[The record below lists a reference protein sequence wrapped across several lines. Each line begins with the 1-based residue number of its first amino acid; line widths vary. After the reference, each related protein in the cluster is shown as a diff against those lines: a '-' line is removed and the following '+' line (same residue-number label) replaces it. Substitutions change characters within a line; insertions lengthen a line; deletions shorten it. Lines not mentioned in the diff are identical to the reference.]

1 MNPTNHRNETA
12 PSSRT
17 KFAFRFMLVSLIAF
31 ELGLIVLLRTIG
43 WDAIGSLLH
52 WSLAIAVVV
61 FPLFIVAITL
71 MWNRFRFGTR
81 SLLAFMVCAA
91 IFFTL
96 TALPYHRYQNARRGV
111 KLLHANNIHFDVQ
124 DVLWLTEHIQYLDQP
139 AEPLEISQD
148 VLRVPFWLSPLVQD
162 IAKLPVDQSIHH
174 VVVRND
180 GELEFFLRHH
190 RSFEG
195 LKALSISDPSDWL
208 LDRLDAML
216 VEHPQLIELQCNSS
230 SGTFPPNF
238 WRIVR
243 ERRIP
248 ILAVFVPLTST
259 QPFLPEDLHS
269 FDALRVLR
277 LSTDRNIS
285 RGTTFLQDADAAI
298 VERCGQ
304 LRCLELYGLEPKS
317 LQDLRKH
324 LPNCDFDRDILVE

>member
-1 MNPTNHRNETA
+1 MNPMNHRIETA

-17 KFAFRFMLVSLIAF
+17 KFALRFTLLSLTAF

-52 WSLAIAVVV
+52 WSIAITVVV
-61 FPLFIVAITL
+61 LPLLIVAITL
-71 MWNRFRFGTR
+71 SWNRFRFGTR

-96 TALPYHRYQNARRGV
+96 TALPYHRYQYARRGV
-111 KLLHANNIHFDVQ
+111 KLLHANKIHFDVQ
-124 DVLWLTEHIQYLDQP
+124 ESSLLTEHAKYLDQP
-139 AEPLEISQD
+139 TESLEISQD
-148 VLRVPFWLSPLVQD
+148 VLRVPFWLSPFVQD
-162 IAKLPVDQSIHH
+162 VSKLPVDRSIHR
-174 VVVRND
+174 VVVRKD

-208 LDRLDAML
+208 LERVNAML
-216 VEHPQLIELQCNSS
+216 AEHPQLIELQCSSS
-230 SGTFPPNF
+230 SGTFPPNL
-238 WRIVR
+238 WQIVR

-248 ILAVFVPLTST
+248 ILTVSVPLTST

-285 RGTTFLQDADAAI
+285 RGTTSLHDADAAI
-298 VERCGQ
+298 LEGCDQ
-304 LRCLELYGLEPKS
+304 LRCLELYGLRPKS
-317 LQDLRKH
+317 LRDLRKH
-324 LPNCDFDRDILVE
+324 LPNCDIDRDILVE